1 MDGWTEYLKFLA
13 AMISISNPIGVIP
26 IFVTLT
32 GGQTRR
38 EQHVTARRTCLA
50 FGIVLLVILVAGE
63 PILRF
68 FGITIASFKVAGGII
83 ILLMAIAMV
92 HGRVSGAK
100 HTKEES
106 EDAADKDSLAIV
118 PLAIPLLAGPGAIS
132 TVIVYSNQGST
143 FMHYLILGG
152 ELMAVALL
160 TLALSDRRAVS
171 GKTPWANWHQHRHA
185 HYGPDPGSH
194 RCGVHSTRTH
204 RALSRAGPFND
215 AMTGRGRV
223 GTRT

>member
-160 TLALSDRRAVS
+160 IWLCLIAAPFLAKLLGRTGINIVTRIMGLILAAIGVEFI
-171 GKTPWANWHQHRHA
+171 A
-185 HYGPDPGSH
+185 HGLIELFPGLARSMM
-194 RCGVHSTRTH
+194 
-204 RALSRAGPFND
+204 P
-215 AMTGRGRV
+215 
-223 GTRT
+223 

>member
-160 TLALSDRRAVS
+160 IWLCLVAAPFLAKLLGRTGINIVTRIMGLILAAIGVEFI
-171 GKTPWANWHQHRHA
+171 A
-185 HYGPDPGSH
+185 HGIIELFPGLARSMM
-194 RCGVHSTRTH
+194 
-204 RALSRAGPFND
+204 P
-215 AMTGRGRV
+215 
-223 GTRT
+223 